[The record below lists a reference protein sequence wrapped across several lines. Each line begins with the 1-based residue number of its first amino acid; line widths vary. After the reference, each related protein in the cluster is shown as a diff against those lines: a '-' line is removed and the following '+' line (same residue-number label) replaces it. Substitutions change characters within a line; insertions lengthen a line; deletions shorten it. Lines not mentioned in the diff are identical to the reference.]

1 MKFILGKK
9 IGMTQIWKDEKV
21 IPVTKVK
28 AGPCVVSQVKSEK
41 KDSYTAIQLGFEN
54 KREKL
59 VKKPQ
64 KGHFKKAGINLRYV
78 KEFRLAK
85 GEEENFAPGMIV
97 KADIF
102 KEGNKVD
109 ATAFSKGRGF
119 QGVVKR
125 YNFAGAP
132 KTHGT
137 KDQHRMPGSAGAMG
151 VGRIFKGKRS
161 PGRMGNDQI
170 TTKNLE
176 IAGVDPEEGILL
188 IKGAIAG
195 ANGNLVCLKG
205 EGELVLENPN
215 NQSES
220 EEAGK
225 KEEKQPETETSATP
239 EETQKKQETEETKEE
254 KEIKTESATPDSEQG
269 EVKK

>member
-1 MKFILGKK
+1 
-9 IGMTQIWKDEKV
+9 MTQIWKEEKV

-28 AGPCVVSQVKSEK
+28 AGPCVVSQVKSPE
-41 KDSYTAIQLGFEN
+41 KDSYTAVQLGFGN

-64 KGHFKKAGINLRYV
+64 KGHFKKPGINLRHL
-78 KEFRLAK
+78 KEFRLAR
-85 GEEENFAPGMIV
+85 GEEEKLAPGMII

-102 KEGNKVD
+102 EEGDKVD
-109 ATAFSKGRGF
+109 ATAYSKGRGF

-125 YNFAGAP
+125 HSFAGAP

-161 PGRMGNDQI
+161 PGRMGNDKI

-176 IAGVDPEEGILL
+176 IVGVDPEEGILL

-205 EGELVLENPN
+205 AGEIVLESP
-215 NQSES
+215 Q
-220 EEAGK
+220 EEVK
-225 KEEKQPETETSATP
+225 KEEASKEETKQPETETAESPEKTP
-239 EETQKKQETEETKEE
+239 ENQDMEGGK
-254 KEIKTESATPDSEQG
+254 
-269 EVKK
+269 